1 MVECTTRK
9 TLKIRKKCWWEMLI
23 TMITVCYQ
31 PTVKDELSKYNN
43 KQTINF
49 MLDSKLHKNMNCHF
63 FP

>member
-1 MVECTTRK
+1 
-9 TLKIRKKCWWEMLI
+9 MLI
-23 TMITVCYQ
+23 TMIRVCYQ